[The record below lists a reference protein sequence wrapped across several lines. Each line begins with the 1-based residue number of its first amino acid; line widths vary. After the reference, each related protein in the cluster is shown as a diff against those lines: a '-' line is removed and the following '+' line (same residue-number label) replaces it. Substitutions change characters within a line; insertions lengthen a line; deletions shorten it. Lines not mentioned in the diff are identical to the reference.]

1 MTAPNAQLL
10 KLAARALVGTDLHV
24 GGRPAAERAAAVE
37 VDRARGADAAV
48 AVAAAKQH
56 GIIEL
61 VATHRALQRLL
72 PQVRSRRSV
81 RPIECTELR
90 A

>member
-1 MTAPNAQLL
+1 LSCSARSIHWARLWQAPP
-10 KLAARALVGTDLHV
+10 LALGLMLA
-24 GGRPAAERAAAVE
+24 PAAAVE